1 MKPCELFTLI
11 PTEKS
16 DYLFEHS
23 DASAELDFT
32 FLGFQYGSSPKGSRK
47 QSPHFLIKSSQHPLA
62 LAIPR
67 PNWILRPRPSIPNVN
82 H

>member
-1 MKPCELFTLI
+1 MKSCELFTLI
-11 PTEKS
+11 PTEKL

-47 QSPHFLIKSSQHPLA
+47 QSPHFLIRSSPHLFAPV
-62 LAIPR
+62 IP
-67 PNWILRPRPSIPNVN
+67 ILRRIFP
-82 H
+82 